1 MEQITLRISENTLE
15 SLEGE
20 ADEHGRSRSEHIRDV
35 LEKRHEVEELRS
47 EHAETV
53 TELREEIADLER
65 QLDNRN
71 DVVDSLRERL
81 ENREQRIDDL
91 EEQLARRSQIE
102 EKVDVLAKR
111 VEDSQLTYAER
122 RQRMIDEASLAQR
135 LRWKVTGVPVDRD
148 DVDE

>member
-1 MEQITLRISENTLE
+1 MKKVSV
-15 SLEGE
+15 SLEPSHVD
-20 ADEHGRSRSEHIRDV
+20 ALDERQDEDGVDSRSAALRDILDEYEDLRTKYEGV
-35 LEKRHEVEELRS
+35 RTECEELR
-47 EHAETV
+47 T
-53 TELREEIADLER
+53 
-65 QLDNRN
+65 
-71 DVVDSLRERL
+71 RL

-135 LRWKVTGVPVDRD
+135 LRWKVTGVPVD
-148 DVDE
+148 DVQGDTGE